1 MDLNAVGTI
10 AVIGAST
17 NPRKYGNIVLRF
29 LVERGYEVY
38 PVNPKHDEI
47 EGLRCF
53 RDVTELPSN
62 TDLLVFIV
70 PPKVGLEV
78 ATKAISA
85 GFNRLWFQPG
95 AESEEIVALLRR
107 AGVEYSVGRCIM
119 VELSGEGG
127 IPTPEV

>member
-1 MDLNAVGTI
+1 MDLKAVRSI
-10 AVIGAST
+10 AIIGASN

-38 PVNPKHDEI
+38 PVNPKHAEV

-53 RDVTELPSN
+53 RDVAELPSN

-78 ATKAISA
+78 ARRAVSS

-95 AESEEIVALLRR
+95 AESPEIEEMLHGS
-107 AGVEYSVGRCIM
+107 GVEYSTGKCIM
-119 VELSGEGG
+119 VELSGGERV
-127 IPTPEV
+127 PMLNV